1 MIETL
6 EQLLQDEIRDIYD
19 AEKQLVKAIPKM
31 AKAAS
36 STELSDALKQHLEA
50 TQGHV
55 QRLEQVFEALGTKA
69 KGKTCAAMK
78 GLIEEGQ
85 EAIGADSSDEM
96 KDLAIIGAAQRVE
109 HYEIA
114 AYGTVRTFAEQL
126 GKQDVVDLLQSTLDE
141 EKEADDKLSDIS
153 QTLLDVS
160 RKVRSRTKRRRARGW
175 AELRPPQDKP
185 WPPRRNVARE
195 YSTGKVSKA
204 PGALWWNRS
213 CSENYGALTI

>member
-153 QTLLDVS
+153 QTLLEGITESEESDEETAGAGMGRTSATTRQTVAP
-160 RKVRSRTKRRRARGW
+160 KTKRSSG
-175 AELRPPQDKP
+175 
-185 WPPRRNVARE
+185 
-195 YSTGKVSKA
+195 
-204 PGALWWNRS
+204 
-213 CSENYGALTI
+213 I

>member
-1 MIETL
+1 MRIETL

-36 STELSDALKQHLEA
+36 SSELEEALKNHLEQ
-50 TQGHV
+50 TQGQV

-69 KGKTCAAMK
+69 RGKTCAGMK

-85 EAIGADSSDEM
+85 EAIGSEASGEM

-114 AYGTVRTFAEQL
+114 AYGTARTFAERL
-126 GKQDVVDLLQSTLDE
+126 GNQDVVDLLQETLDE
-141 EKEADDKLSDIS
+141 EKEADEKLSEIS
-153 QTLLDVS
+153 ETLLEGVS
-160 RKVRSRTKRRRARGW
+160 QSEEAEEEPAGAAMGRASETTKPGTA
-175 AELRPPQDKP
+175 QKT
-185 WPPRRNVARE
+185 RRN
-195 YSTGKVSKA
+195 TGM
-204 PGALWWNRS
+204 
-213 CSENYGALTI
+213 

>member
-6 EQLLQDEIRDIYD
+6 EQLLLEEIRDIYD

-36 STELSDALKQHLEA
+36 STELSDALKEHLEV
-50 TQGHV
+50 TQGQV
-55 QRLEQVFEALGTKA
+55 QRLDQVFEALGTKA
-69 KGKTCAAMK
+69 KGKTCAGMK

-85 EAIGADSSDEM
+85 EAIGAESSDEM

-114 AYGTVRTFAEQL
+114 AYGTARTFAERL
-126 GKQDVVDLLQSTLDE
+126 GNQDIVDLLQETLDE

-153 QTLLDVS
+153 QTLLEGVS
-160 RKVRSRTKRRRARGW
+160 GSEEADEETAGAGMGGSSTSTRETVAPKT
-175 AELRPPQDKP
+175 
-185 WPPRRNVARE
+185 RRN
-195 YSTGKVSKA
+195 SG
-204 PGALWWNRS
+204 L
-213 CSENYGALTI
+213 

>member
-153 QTLLDVS
+153 QTLLEGISESEESDEETAGAGMGRTSATTRQTVAP
-160 RKVRSRTKRRRARGW
+160 KTKRSSG
-175 AELRPPQDKP
+175 
-185 WPPRRNVARE
+185 
-195 YSTGKVSKA
+195 
-204 PGALWWNRS
+204 
-213 CSENYGALTI
+213 I

>member
-141 EKEADDKLSDIS
+141 EKEADENSPTFHRPCWK
-153 QTLLDVS
+153 VS
-160 RKVRSRTKRRRARGW
+160 RKVRSRTKRRPARGW
-175 AELRPPQDKP
+175 AELRPAQDKP
-185 WPPRRNVARE
+185 
-195 YSTGKVSKA
+195 
-204 PGALWWNRS
+204 
-213 CSENYGALTI
+213 

>member
-55 QRLEQVFEALGTKA
+55 TRLEQVFEALGSKA
-69 KGKTCAAMK
+69 KGKTCAGMK

-85 EAIGADSSDEM
+85 EAIGSESSDEM

-114 AYGTVRTFAEQL
+114 AYGTARTFAERL
-126 GKQDVVDLLQSTLDE
+126 GNQEIVDLLQETLDE
-141 EKEADDKLSDIS
+141 EKEADEKLTDIS
-153 QTLLDVS
+153 QTLLEGVS
-160 RKVRSRTKRRRARGW
+160 GNEEADEETTGAGTGKGFQNTRQTVAPKTKRSSGM
-175 AELRPPQDKP
+175 
-185 WPPRRNVARE
+185 
-195 YSTGKVSKA
+195 
-204 PGALWWNRS
+204 
-213 CSENYGALTI
+213 

>member
-6 EQLLQDEIRDIYD
+6 EQLLLEEIRDIYD

-36 STELSDALKQHLEA
+36 STELSDALKEHLEQ
-50 TQGHV
+50 TQGQV

-85 EAIGADSSDEM
+85 EAIGSEASDEM

-114 AYGTVRTFAEQL
+114 AYGTVRTFAERL
-126 GKQDVVDLLQSTLDE
+126 GNQDIVDLLQETLDE

-153 QTLLDVS
+153 QTLLEGVS
-160 RKVRSRTKRRRARGW
+160 GSEEADEETADAGMGNGPRTTKQTVAPKTRRSSGM
-175 AELRPPQDKP
+175 
-185 WPPRRNVARE
+185 
-195 YSTGKVSKA
+195 
-204 PGALWWNRS
+204 
-213 CSENYGALTI
+213 

>member
-6 EQLLQDEIRDIYD
+6 EQLLLEEIRDIYD

-36 STELSDALKQHLEA
+36 STELSDALREHLEQ
-50 TQGHV
+50 TQGQV

-85 EAIGADSSDEM
+85 EVIGSEASDEM

-114 AYGTVRTFAEQL
+114 AYGTVRTFAERL
-126 GKQDVVDLLQSTLDE
+126 GNQDIVDLLQETLDE

-153 QTLLDVS
+153 QTLLEGVS
-160 RKVRSRTKRRRARGW
+160 GSEEADEETTGAGMGSGPRTTKQTAAPKTRRSSGM
-175 AELRPPQDKP
+175 
-185 WPPRRNVARE
+185 
-195 YSTGKVSKA
+195 
-204 PGALWWNRS
+204 
-213 CSENYGALTI
+213 

>member
-69 KGKTCAAMK
+69 KGKTCAGMK

-85 EAIGADSSDEM
+85 EAIGSESSDEM

-114 AYGTVRTFAEQL
+114 AYGTARTFAERL
-126 GKQDVVDLLQSTLDE
+126 GNQDVVDLLQETLDE
-141 EKEADDKLSDIS
+141 EKEADEKLSDIS
-153 QTLLDVS
+153 QTLLEGVS
-160 RKVRSRTKRRRARGW
+160 GSEEADEETAGSGMGRGSQTTRQTVVPKTKRSSGM
-175 AELRPPQDKP
+175 
-185 WPPRRNVARE
+185 
-195 YSTGKVSKA
+195 
-204 PGALWWNRS
+204 
-213 CSENYGALTI
+213 

>member
-1 MIETL
+1 MRIETL

-36 STELSDALKQHLEA
+36 SSELEEALKHHLEQ
-50 TQGHV
+50 TQGQV

-69 KGKTCAAMK
+69 KGKTCAGMK

-85 EAIGADSSDEM
+85 EAIGVEASGEL

-114 AYGTVRTFAEQL
+114 AYGTARTFAERL
-126 GKQDVVDLLQSTLDE
+126 GNQDVVDLLQETLDE
-141 EKEADDKLSDIS
+141 EKEADEKLSEIS
-153 QTLLDVS
+153 GTLLEGVS
-160 RKVRSRTKRRRARGW
+160 ESEEEEEETAGATIGRGSETTKPAG
-175 AELRPPQDKP
+175 AQKT
-185 WPPRRNVARE
+185 RRN
-195 YSTGKVSKA
+195 SGM
-204 PGALWWNRS
+204 
-213 CSENYGALTI
+213 